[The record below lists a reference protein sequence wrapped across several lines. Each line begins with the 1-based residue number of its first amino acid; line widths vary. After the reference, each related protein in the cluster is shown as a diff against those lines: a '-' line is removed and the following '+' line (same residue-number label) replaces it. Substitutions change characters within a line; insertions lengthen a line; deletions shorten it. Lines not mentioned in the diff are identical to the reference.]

1 MSSCRK
7 ACHSLESKMLPMI
20 LCAIAVIGVATAG
33 VLNVM
38 YVQPIDGT
46 LDGIER

>member
-1 MSSCRK
+1 LSHRRK

-20 LCAIAVIGVATAG
+20 LCAIAVIGIAAAG

-38 YVQPIDGT
+38 YVQPIDGK
-46 LDGIER
+46 LDSIER